1 MQEDNNTKYE
11 PGQKPQAREQVQSK
25 HRQET
30 TYSCMERLGVPEQKA
45 DVPKGWWSAL
55 FGEWVCLVPWNLEKK
70 QRYKIHAN

>member
-30 TYSCMERLGVPEQKA
+30 SKVAFKDFRHPPISSSNGTL
-45 DVPKGWWSAL
+45 
-55 FGEWVCLVPWNLEKK
+55 
-70 QRYKIHAN
+70 I